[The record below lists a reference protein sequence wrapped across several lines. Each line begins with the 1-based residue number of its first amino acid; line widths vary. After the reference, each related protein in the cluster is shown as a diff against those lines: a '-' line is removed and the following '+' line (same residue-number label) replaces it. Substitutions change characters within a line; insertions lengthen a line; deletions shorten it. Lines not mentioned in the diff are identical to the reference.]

1 MRLRKTVPDELLFG
15 AGVYDLDPNLPIL
28 ACQAAA
34 LLGRSKTR
42 MDSDRR
48 DNKPPPFYKEGAKV
62 LYPLGGVLAV
72 RHGSAGLP
80 SQPKLAAPTFQS
92 FVAGGVASE
101 ATWPMLRVDG
111 FPVDLMASL
120 TLRLHPD
127 RVDPEGVEDMTLAQ
141 ILEERAAFYR
151 TGSQGW
157 GQPAWMPERGRVMRL
172 TSKAEILE
180 QGYDAA
186 LKELFG
192 HRGAANLAA
201 LGQHPYTKA
210 AIEAGGDALSDEEK
224 QKIATDGA
232 YRAVRIDLDTLPDD
246 FYMSRTLVQFYLDM
260 SPAAFKKALAVEGV
274 PHPFGPAQSGR
285 GNRAGATKGEVD
297 AWYAAL
303 LAKRH
308 KRPTPKKARI
318 VRDLAAGR
326 PYLIDDTGTILT
338 DAALSTLSPEDV
350 AYAMSLGARVAT
362 LTPGEALEQPW
373 SDPQERKTWARAG
386 QEVLQRQAE
395 ALLSAAAHFHQ
406 QGLLGAIPAATTTPP
421 RRQMPKD
428 GGRF

>member
-62 LYPLGGVLAV
+62 LYPLGGVLAA
-72 RHGSAGLP
+72 RHGQAGAP
-80 SQPKLAAPTFQS
+80 EQPKGRLPTFQA
-92 FVAGGVASE
+92 FATGKATG
-101 ATWPMLRVDG
+101 TWPMLRVDG
-111 FPVDLMASL
+111 FPVELFTSL
-120 TLRLHPD
+120 TLRLHPN
-127 RVDPEGVEDMTLAQ
+127 RVDPEGVEDMTLGQ
-141 ILEERAAFYR
+141 IQEARAAFYR
-151 TGSQGW
+151 EHAAGW

-172 TSKAEILE
+172 TSKAEILA
-180 QGYDAA
+180 QGYEQTLDILFDPGGDAT
-186 LKELFG
+186 LG
-192 HRGAANLAA
+192 A
-201 LGQHPYTKA
+201 LGQHPHA
-210 AIEAGGDALSDEEK
+210 AAEKKRLDNERRKRRDALLDNP
-224 QKIATDGA
+224 D
-232 YRAVRIDLDTLPDD
+232 YRAVRVALDQLPDD

-260 SPAAFKKALAVEGV
+260 SPGSFKKALAVEQV
-274 PHPFGPAQSGR
+274 PHPFGHAQAGR

-303 LAKRH
+303 LAHRH
-308 KRPTPKKARI
+308 KRPTPNKARI

-326 PYLIDDTGTILT
+326 PHLVDDTGTILT
-338 DAALSTLSPEDV
+338 DAALSTLGPEDV
-350 AYAMSLGARVAT
+350 AYALSLGANVAT